1 MVNVLSP
8 DTEVLTPA
16 AKRRTPSLRRDAAW
30 TAADTLVSAGLAF
43 LFRLVVARFVAPAEF
58 GVFALA
64 LTTFAIV
71 QVFNEFGMAAT
82 VIQRSEERFTREVV
96 DTAYAASTLVSAGL
110 FVVNILVIAPLA
122 AWVYESE
129 RVGVVTV
136 VIGVSFLF
144 TPTVSI
150 ARALLFRARDYR
162 AVTIARMASTLL
174 SLIAGCV
181 VLALYRNVWSLVVQ
195 IVSSQVFL
203 AIAMWRVSE
212 WRPRFRMSRSTFRE
226 MIGYSGFVFAND
238 LMVSVARNFD
248 VITLGRVL
256 TQSQVGLYSLAFY
269 ITDIVRMNMMSILN
283 RVMFTKYSLIQGDLP
298 LVRHFYLKTLY
309 VNCLVIFPIML
320 AIILFAPTL
329 AVRFLGG
336 EWSGMSLALQ
346 ALAVG
351 VMFHAAGGTTSTV
364 YKAVG
369 RPGLDLA
376 LFALTSVVFLLPA
389 LIVGALVAG
398 ISGAAIAVAAN
409 KAVSV
414 VIRQI
419 FLDRLIGGVT
429 EHVVVV
435 LARVLLLQ
443 LPIVALA
450 LAARLLFPEGGWERD
465 LVTAIIS
472 AIVYLPIMFSHVREA
487 RSR

>member
-1 MVNVLSP
+1 
-8 DTEVLTPA
+8 
-16 AKRRTPSLRRDAAW
+16 
-30 TAADTLVSAGLAF
+30 
-43 LFRLVVARFVAPAEF
+43 
-58 GVFALA
+58 
-64 LTTFAIV
+64 
-71 QVFNEFGMAAT
+71 
-82 VIQRSEERFTREVV
+82 
-96 DTAYAASTLVSAGL
+96 
-110 FVVNILVIAPLA
+110 
-122 AWVYESE
+122 
-129 RVGVVTV
+129 
-136 VIGVSFLF
+136 
-144 TPTVSI
+144 
-150 ARALLFRARDYR
+150 
-162 AVTIARMASTLL
+162 
-174 SLIAGCV
+174 
-181 VLALYRNVWSLVVQ
+181 
-195 IVSSQVFL
+195 
-203 AIAMWRVSE
+203 
-212 WRPRFRMSRSTFRE
+212 
-226 MIGYSGFVFAND
+226 
-238 LMVSVARNFD
+238 
-248 VITLGRVL
+248 
-256 TQSQVGLYSLAFY
+256 
-269 ITDIVRMNMMSILN
+269 
-283 RVMFTKYSLIQGDLP
+283 LIQGDLP